1 MLCMGHSSR
10 RVDHYNADWS
20 TVRPLGAGGEGGM
33 VVVRTRVGWQ
43 GLASPGLVLE
53 QYLSYMLQMTR
64 IVKAEV
70 VSLKMFY

>member
-1 MLCMGHSSR
+1 M
-10 RVDHYNADWS
+10 A
-20 TVRPLGAGGEGGM
+20 
-33 VVVRTRVGWQ
+33 VVRTRVGWQ

-70 VSLKMFY
+70 VSTRIVKAEVVSLKMFY

>member
-1 MLCMGHSSR
+1 
-10 RVDHYNADWS
+10 
-20 TVRPLGAGGEGGM
+20 M

-53 QYLSYMLQMTR
+53 QSLSYMLQMTR